1 MSSPRTP
8 CHSREEWEEWKA
20 AIGRMYLDENKTC
33 KEIKTYLDRAQFG
46 CTERQI
52 KNRLSEW
59 KFECKKT
66 PAQHYM
72 AMLSVTIAL
81 AHQGFDVVFDVPKRL
96 AREDFTVKKVKKECD
111 RIRKKCD
118 KDRTTF
124 TIPSIETA
132 EQALCDANI
141 HWTAVTQEDQPGL
154 IAQPCSHLDVTI
166 DAYRSEQQQAAANL
180 YEYTRSHEYP
190 TRDRESPS
198 HRFAT
203 IHTSPESSYRS
214 SPDSSG
220 SQKNSPRSPSSP
232 GTVYSDDSPEASQPN
247 RSPIGLLAAR
257 PPPDVEIP
265 NSSMALLSTKCGYG
279 DKGDSLCRSTSAPYG
294 IPEATCSVGNH
305 ISALSCKT
313 SNTGKLPSANAQILA
328 KILDTRAEV
337 SQISNLYC
345 KPEPSED
352 FDFSEALDS
361 MKVEDN
367 HNSTW
372 NRSDGVSISVK
383 PTTSNHKMNACRWA
397 APYYSQ
403 CFKNNFDKT
412 TVDRSKVQAMQML
425 KQCLKEDN
433 PWVYPCLIWMVLV
446 LGSHCRMQE
455 LASFVHASC
464 EIIDEDPN
472 MHDSFTF
479 AAPFHYTLAFTTGN
493 DGDMNH
499 WGDCLPRAYE
509 QIQHIWGERHPN
521 FLVIAHFYAWHQLRR
536 GNYDCGIPLLR
547 RCLPI
552 CEQVMGRHS
561 LVTINGLVMISR
573 ALEETQNFR
582 WAIDYLQTALDR
594 LNGQRPDLEKFRL
607 TLLQRLAELKLR
619 HTDDLQTAEAQLFNV
634 LYGRGFL
641 GGLDERS
648 TWSTV
653 HSLCEVFNKTGR
665 ARQAIE
671 LLDYCT
677 KRLDWERT
685 RDWCI
690 EHQKEAPPPPWWWP
704 CELHEITGE
713 QSSFLFN

>member
-1 MSSPRTP
+1 MSSPKTP
-8 CHSREEWEEWKA
+8 CHSREEWEAWKA
-20 AIGRMYLDENKTC
+20 AIGRMYLDDNKTC
-33 KEIKTYLDRAQFG
+33 REIKAYLDKAQFS

-81 AHQGFDVVFDVPKRL
+81 AHRGFDVVFDVPKRL

-124 TIPSIETA
+124 AIPSPEAA
-132 EQALCDANI
+132 ERALHDANI
-141 HWTAVTQEDQPGL
+141 HWKAIAQEHQPGL
-154 IAQPCSHLDVTI
+154 VTQPCPHPDTTVDGYGLG
-166 DAYRSEQQQAAANL
+166 QQYVAPSL
-180 YEYTRSHEYP
+180 YESTGSQEYFP
-190 TRDRESPS
+190 DGRASTVHSFS
-198 HRFAT
+198 T
-203 IHTSPESSYRS
+203 IHRSPGSSTRS
-214 SPDSSG
+214 SPNSDG
-220 SQKNSPRSPSSP
+220 SQKSSPRSPSSP
-232 GTVYSDDSPEASQPN
+232 GTVYSDDSPETPQPIQ
-247 RSPIGLLAAR
+247 SPTESLNAGA
-257 PPPDVEIP
+257 PPNVEGTNCSI
-265 NSSMALLSTKCGYG
+265 ALLTTKSGHG
-279 DKGDSLCRSTSAPYG
+279 QTSSSLCRSIPAPYG
-294 IPEATCSVGNH
+294 IPEAANAVDDQNP
-305 ISALSCKT
+305 ARPCKNLDAVNMA
-313 SNTGKLPSANAQILA
+313 SSANAQILA
-328 KILDTRAEV
+328 TILDTRAAV
-337 SQISNLYC
+337 SQISKLYC
-345 KPEPSED
+345 KAEPSED

-361 MKVEDN
+361 MKVEDDC
-367 HNSTW
+367 
-372 NRSDGVSISVK
+372 SDGVSTSAK
-383 PTTSNHKMNACRWA
+383 STTSNHKMNACRWA

-403 CFKNNFDKT
+403 CFKNNSDKT
-412 TVDRSKVQAMQML
+412 TGDRSKFQAMQML

-464 EIIDEDPN
+464 EIIDQDPN
-472 MHDSFTF
+472 MHESFTF

-493 DGDMNH
+493 DSDMNY
-499 WGDCLPRAYE
+499 WGNCLPRAYE

-582 WAIDYLQTALDR
+582 WAIEYLQTALDR

-607 TLLQRLAELKLR
+607 TLLQRLAEIKLR
-619 HTDDLQTAEAQLFNV
+619 HTDDLQTAEAQLFKV

-690 EHQKEAPPPPWWWP
+690 EHQKEPPPPPWWWP
-704 CELHEITGE
+704 CELYEVTGE